1 MSRRILSAFLA
12 LVLVAG
18 VATMSKADVTG
29 SFDIDI
35 ALDPQTN
42 AFEAVIFDIDLQA
55 NLQVNVTLSGLTFGA
70 DLGFGTTGVEFA
82 ILSLTTNLGA
92 LSVFDQF
99 VFAPPFGCD
108 AFSAGGGDNTSGTVI
123 GQCAGQF
130 VGPIGDA
137 DGDGESDNA
146 VGFVKKRV
154 EMELNIAGITLNNLA
169 LLEDV
174 DFPDIHGAGG
184 GTHEHDH
191 FLASETYNFAGGTD
205 GTDNI
210 IDNNVPT
217 FGFGDVITLSGQTV
231 SGISVTNIAGI
242 CADAQDVNRIKK
254 RSFTGEVD
262 NACAGDSDAIDGT
275 SEALLAF
282 TVEKI
287 LIEGVEIGGVTIDT
301 ALEFRP
307 GEGVSANFTLGFSVA
322 GLANVTVFAS
332 SDNITN
338 LTMSQI
344 TTVVSA
350 DNLTLTL
357 VDNGGDLTIDTVT
370 GTFAVTLNPNQNP
383 ASLSTVIETS
393 QGVGVT
399 DLQTTL
405 TVSRS
410 GLTLSSTTA
419 WSGDGSLDWAFTSFS
434 LSAEAG
440 ALNFGAD
447 MSFSST
453 GMSGAAINLGI
464 VF

>member
-18 VATMSKADVTG
+18 FAFVSKADVTG

-42 AFEAVIFDIDLQA
+42 AFEAVVFDIDLQA

-108 AFSAGGGDNTSGTVI
+108 EFPSG

-137 DGDGESDNA
+137 DGDETADNA

-174 DFPDIHGAGG
+174 DFPDINA
-184 GTHEHDH
+184 TNDHEHDH
-191 FLASETYNFAGGTD
+191 FTTSDTYDLSDTNSTIND
-205 GTDNI
+205 
-210 IDNNVPT
+210 NVPT

-254 RSFTGEVD
+254 RSFAGEVD
-262 NACAGDSDAIDGT
+262 AVCAGDDDAVDGT
-275 SEALLAF
+275 SEGLLAF

-301 ALEFRP
+301 ELEFRP
-307 GEGVSANFTLGFSVA
+307 ASGVSADFTLGFSVA

-332 SDNITN
+332 STNITN
-338 LTMSQI
+338 LTLDTIS
-344 TTVVSA
+344 TVVSA
-350 DNLTLTL
+350 DNLTLVL
-357 VDNGGDLTIDTVT
+357 NDFDGDLTIDEVQ
-370 GTFAVTLNPNQNP
+370 GSFAVTLNPNQNP
-383 ASLSTVIETS
+383 ASLSVAI
-393 QGVGVT
+393 VT
-399 DLQTTL
+399 ERGTGLSSLSATL
-405 TVSRS
+405 SVSRS
-410 GLTLSSTTA
+410 GLNLTSTTA
-419 WSGDGSLDWAFTSFS
+419 WAGDGTLAWDSTSFS

-440 ALNFGAD
+440 ALNFGAN
-447 MSFSST
+447 MSFSSV